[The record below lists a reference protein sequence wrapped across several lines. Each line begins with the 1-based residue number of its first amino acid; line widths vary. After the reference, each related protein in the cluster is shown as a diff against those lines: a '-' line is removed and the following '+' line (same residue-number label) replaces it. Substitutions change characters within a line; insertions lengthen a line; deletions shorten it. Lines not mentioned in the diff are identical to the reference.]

1 MMIIIC
7 FQVRLMYKRVP
18 MNKPAHIRNLDD
30 PIVEYIHLYRPDQ
43 EHFLINLPRGKYI
56 VCADYTMTEA
66 HSGKKVVLQHDCFET
81 TVDRLD
87 NNSESKDL
95 IINRILYTDRWL
107 CFSKIIDF

>member
-1 MMIIIC
+1 
-7 FQVRLMYKRVP
+7 MYKRVP

-66 HSGKKVVLQHDCFET
+66 HSGQKVVLQHDCFET

-87 NNSESKDL
+87 NNSESKDYL
-95 IINRILYTDRWL
+95 PYIVCELVPPVSRNRICKFARSET
-107 CFSKIIDF
+107 STE

>member
-1 MMIIIC
+1 MMMLIC

-56 VCADYTMTEA
+56 VCADYTMTEP
-66 HSGKKVVLQHDCFET
+66 HSGKKIVLQHDCFET
-81 TVDRLD
+81 LVDRTD
-87 NNSESKDL
+87 TNSELSQ
-95 IINRILYTDRWL
+95 
-107 CFSKIIDF
+107 KIY